1 MLDMINL
8 LLSLTRYLD
17 FMKIRYLD
25 IAISRYKD
33 RALGDK
39 ASR

>member
-33 RALGDK
+33 TSIGDRV
-39 ASR
+39 SR